1 MFDKFLDSNKHVGR
15 RNQLVKKL
23 KVKGI
28 TSESVLNAI
37 SKIPRHLF
45 MDKALE
51 EYAYNDSAYPI
62 DEDQTISQPFT
73 VAFQTQL
80 LKLKKN
86 EKVLE
91 IGTGSGYQ
99 TAILSFISNR
109 VYTIERHHKL
119 FKKSK
124 KTLNNLGY
132 RVKKNIF
139 GDGFNGFP
147 SGAPYDAIIV
157 TAGAPII
164 PKKLLNQL
172 TIGGRIIIPIGEKNQ
187 IMTRITRT
195 SFNEFKKESFGEFKF
210 VPLLKNKN

>member
-1 MFDKFLDSNKHVGR
+1 MLDKFLDSNKHVGR

-28 TSESVLNAI
+28 TSESVLDAI

-45 MDKALE
+45 MDTALE

-80 LKLKKN
+80 LKLEKN

-124 KTLNNLGY
+124 KTLKNLGY

-139 GDGFNGFP
+139 GDGFDGFP
-147 SGAPYDAIIV
+147 SDAPYEAIIV

-172 TIGGRIIIPIGEKNQ
+172 AIGGRIIIPVGEKNQ

-195 SFNEFKKESFGEFKF
+195 SVNKFKKESFGEFKF

>member
-28 TSESVLNAI
+28 TSESVLDAI

-45 MDKALE
+45 MDTALE

-86 EKVLE
+86 EKILE

-132 RVKKNIF
+132 RVKRNIF
-139 GDGFNGFP
+139 GDGFDGFP
-147 SGAPYDAIIV
+147 SDAPYEAIIV
-157 TAGAPII
+157 TAGSPII

-172 TIGGRIIIPIGEKNQ
+172 TIGGRIIIPVGEKNQ

-195 SFNEFKKESFGEFKF
+195 SFNQFKKESFGEFKF

>member
-1 MFDKFLDSNKHVGR
+1 MIGKFLDLNKHVGR

-23 KVKGI
+23 KNKGI
-28 TSESVLNAI
+28 TSDIVLDAI

-62 DEDQTISQPFT
+62 DEEQTISQPFT

-80 LKLKKN
+80 LKLEKN

-99 TAILSFISNR
+99 TAILSLISNR

-124 KTLNNLGY
+124 KTLSSLGY

-139 GDGFNGFP
+139 GDGYEGFL
-147 SGAPYDAIIV
+147 SEAPYNAIIV
-157 TAGAPII
+157 TAGSPIM

-172 TIGGRIIIPIGEKNQ
+172 SIGGRIVIPVGEKKQ
-187 IMTRITRT
+187 IMTRLIRT
-195 SFNEFKKESFGEFKF
+195 DENKFERESFGEFRF
-210 VPLLKNKN
+210 VPLLKNKK